1 MNDLSKNLV
10 VRHNDLVMASYEMT
24 VHEQN
29 VLFACISQ
37 LDSRPEAKP
46 ISDQDVY
53 TITVEQAR
61 DLFYD
66 KGDQRNAFR
75 DLEFASR
82 KLFERKVELDLGG
95 NETLLTR
102 FVQSIK
108 FKPDDGCVELRFA
121 TEILPYLTQ
130 LQDNFTKYRMGQVVQ
145 LSSIHAR
152 RLFELIVCWAGQQQ
166 WQQELEMDEFR
177 KLMNVGGKYKQ
188 FGQLKEKVIN
198 IAVEQINESSDF
210 HVTVGYRKVR
220 RSFKFIQLQYH
231 RKEKPQAVTVE
242 KAMSIEDI
250 RKQAYKPFKN
260 GLSNAQIRKLAVHM
274 NAFIEVNNHL
284 ISDGD
289 RRQASEIFEQWKI
302 KLANAES
309 VNDFMGIRYF
319 LDLPSTAKKPK
330 AKTKEKT
337 QPTPQPTEKTNDAPL
352 SHEERLEAMRKVNK
366 ALNFKKGI

>member
-37 LDSRPEAKP
+37 LDSRIEAKP
-46 ISDQDVY
+46 ITDQDTY

-66 KGDQRNAFR
+66 KGDQNNAYR

-82 KLFERKVELDLGG
+82 RLFERKVELDLGD
-95 NETLLTR
+95 NKTLLTR
-102 FVQSIK
+102 FVQSIE
-108 FKPDDGCVELRFA
+108 FDSDAGAVTLQFA
-121 TEILPYLTQ
+121 TKILPYLTQ

-198 IAVEQINESSDF
+198 IAVEQVNESSDF
-210 HVTVGYRKVR
+210 HVSVGYRKVR
-220 RSFKFIQLQYH
+220 RSFKFIQLKYH
-231 RKEKPQAVTVE
+231 RKQTQEQPPAVDDSRDPNTPDLFHGQTDNE
-242 KAMSIEDI
+242 LKGWQ
-250 RKQAYKPFKN
+250 KK
-260 GLSNAQIRKLAVHM
+260 GLSDKQINKIAVNLREFVDCNIAM
-274 NAFIEVNNHL
+274 LTAGGAGKNDDYNP
-284 ISDGD
+284 
-289 RRQASEIFEQWKI
+289 IFESWKPLLKDPKQVNRFI
-302 KLANAES
+302 KIHDFLA
-309 VNDFMGIRYF
+309 R
-319 LDLPSTAKKPK
+319 
-330 AKTKEKT
+330 
-337 QPTPQPTEKTNDAPL
+337 
-352 SHEERLEAMRKVNK
+352 
-366 ALNFKKGI
+366 